1 MILQGESERSA
12 NQDPLP
18 GESRLPNV
26 PPGESRLPNVLINRA
41 KITPTT
47 IETAQKAK
55 KTEAAAALSTSI
67 RSGAFPAHDEVSI
80 AELAA

>member
-1 MILQGESERSA
+1 MVILQGESERSA

-18 GESRLPNV
+18 GESRLPK
-26 PPGESRLPNVLINRA
+26 VLINRA
-41 KITPTT
+41 KITPAT

-55 KTEAAAALSTSI
+55 KTEAVAALSASI